1 VGVEVSLAEGGVLG
15 FGCLLEGGESDIALN
30 KGAIGSEG
38 EVVLLEDRE
47 FGGGEAWFG
56 VLGDAAG
63 HFVAFVV
70 LSVEG
75 PCALCVA
82 FEPDGMDMCAA
93 FGYSAEDEVPGS
105 AVVTAEA
112 VTCKGGS
119 AAVQGGDYSQV
130 IKDIDDGATVRGIT
144 DCCVAPE
151 NFGLGDILVADNS
164 LASGRAAVLNGAC
177 GKRGFVVAHGAIRCG
192 DARFVLSGGVI
203 GDDGVGLSCCVIV
216 CARGDRECEG

>member
-1 VGVEVSLAEGGVLG
+1 MGVEVSLAEGGVLG

-93 FGYSAEDEVPGS
+93 FSYCAKNEVQFQVVRLLRRRRCSAKVGRPRFR
-105 AVVTAEA
+105 VVT
-112 VTCKGGS
+112 TPKLS
-119 AAVQGGDYSQV
+119 RMLM
-130 IKDIDDGATVRGIT
+130 T
-144 DCCVAPE
+144 
-151 NFGLGDILVADNS
+151 
-164 LASGRAAVLNGAC
+164 
-177 GKRGFVVAHGAIRCG
+177 IRCG